1 MRSIV
6 VVTAVATCV
15 MTASLAVAAQ
25 RQALCKFA
33 VDGETYINGPCN
45 FEVDPDGSFRIWDN
59 AHTVYVNVDG
69 STAEASWNKN
79 PKSRHADSPLGML
92 ARNGAC
98 WANATTQVCASNL
111 PAQK

>member
-6 VVTAVATCV
+6 TVAVVATCGL
-15 MTASLAVAAQ
+15 TGSAASAAQ
-25 RQALCKFA
+25 RQALCKF
-33 VDGETYINGPCN
+33 VVEGRTYINGQCSL
-45 FEVDPDGSFRIWDN
+45 EVDADGSFRIWDN

-79 PKSRHADSPLGML
+79 PKSLHAYSSLGTL

-98 WANATTQVCASNL
+98 WGNATTQICARDL
-111 PAQK
+111 PAVK